1 MHLSD
6 VNTSS
11 KPEFVFNT
19 QRNKLKITS
28 LQKNYRSLE
37 RFQYTNCECSKECL
51 SPYLSKV
58 RLATEEGIDPFR
70 ATLLIG
76 IMSVGSTLG
85 RLIFGKVADHPRV
98 NRLYLYQISF
108 LMIGISN
115 TLCPVLTSYTGL
127 VIYSTVFGFF
137 EGCYVL
143 LAPVL
148 TGDIVGRDKMAHGVG
163 VLFALKSVPLTL
175 GPPIAGK

>member
-37 RFQYTNCECSKECL
+37 KFNTLTVNAQECL

-85 RLIFGKVADHPRV
+85 RLIFGKVADYPRV

>member
-1 MHLSD
+1 
-6 VNTSS
+6 
-11 KPEFVFNT
+11 
-19 QRNKLKITS
+19 
-28 LQKNYRSLE
+28 
-37 RFQYTNCECSKECL
+37 
-51 SPYLSKV
+51 
-58 RLATEEGIDPFR
+58 
-70 ATLLIG
+70 
-76 IMSVGSTLG
+76 MSVGSTLG
-85 RLIFGKVADHPRV
+85 RLLFGKMADHPKV

-115 TLCPVLTSYTGL
+115 TLCPVFTSYAGL
-127 VIYSTVFGFF
+127 VIYATVFGFF

-175 GPPIAGK
+175 GPPIAGKLKK